1 MEAVDVNPRPWSGRS
16 NPVSNVSER
25 GRRWVSDIARRTQ
38 RPQPAHSMGH
48 GITVNG
54 LSEPNVT
61 VLVTLAGQALSV
73 PSDDIGQWSASFAD
87 IQVPA
92 GTIEIP
98 VKAMTT
104 DASGQTT
111 TAEGIVQV
119 ET

>member
-1 MEAVDVNPRPWSGRS
+1 MTAVDVNPRPWSGRS
-16 NPVSNVSER
+16 NPISNVSER

-38 RPQPAHSMGH
+38 RPEPVRNLGH
-48 GITVNG
+48 AITVNG

-61 VLVTLAGQALSV
+61 VMVTLGGKAVSV
-73 PSDDIGQWSASFAD
+73 PADENGQWSAAFTEIS
-87 IQVPA
+87 VPE

-104 DASGQTT
+104 DACGQTT
-111 TAEGIVQV
+111 TAEGVVQV